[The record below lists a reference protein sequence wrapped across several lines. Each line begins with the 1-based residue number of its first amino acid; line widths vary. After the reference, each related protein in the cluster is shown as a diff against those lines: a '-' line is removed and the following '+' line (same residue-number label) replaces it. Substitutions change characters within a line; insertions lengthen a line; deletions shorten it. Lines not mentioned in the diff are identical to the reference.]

1 MLNCDDRQTYMQ
13 TRPVYICCATKKYFI
28 FRYKSRMHPYETE
41 RNEVKTIKTEDIDV
55 ETQKNGR
62 TTATP
67 GDIKRDTTLKL
78 PGGKAVVR
86 MITNRLK
93 DCSYV
98 TKIIPEDEENG
109 EGKLTLGQRL
119 ALKYQMKEKPKKQK
133 TPSPPSRTR
142 VKDTAAATTATAAKA
157 DDSGEESEW
166 TWETCSSSEA
176 EDWPPP
182 KNDTKKTTNKNVPNA
197 TASKTTSLTTGS
209 NVSKT
214 TLPSIAKTSVSTSIT
229 TSTTSTRPSVAY
241 TRSNTTSLCT
251 TTDEGL
257 PSSLRSSTKSN
268 IESEKSSVLPYSSI
282 YLRKDPPKIDIAENL
297 PTLRK
302 SSLTST
308 SSLSRPISWAGS
320 QSYLAATPQTLRLQN
335 YNNYISFP

>member
-1 MLNCDDRQTYMQ
+1 
-13 TRPVYICCATKKYFI
+13 
-28 FRYKSRMHPYETE
+28 MHPYETE

-109 EGKLTLGQRL
+109 EAKLTLGQRL
-119 ALKYQMKEKPKKQK
+119 ALKYQMKERPKKQK

-142 VKDTAAATTATAAKA
+142 VKDTADINAAAAAKT

-176 EDWPPP
+176 EDYPPL
-182 KNDTKKTTNKNVPNA
+182 KTDTKKTSNKNVPSANP
-197 TASKTTSLTTGS
+197 SKTSSLITSS

-214 TLPSIAKTSVSTSIT
+214 SLHSRSTTAKTSVSTST
-229 TSTTSTRPSVAY
+229 TTNTTSVAY

-268 IESEKSSVLPYSSI
+268 IESEKSSVLPYTSI

-297 PTLRK
+297 PSLRK
-302 SSLTST
+302 SSLTSS

-320 QSYLAATPQTLRLQN
+320 QSYLAATPQTIRLDFF
-335 YNNYISFP
+335 YKYISFLTPEN